1 MHWVLLCVPSVCVCT
16 VSEDYNEGH
25 TKPSYSTKIVR
36 RPALAYMICGS
47 RTMFCAAPDTVAGYS
62 QC

>member
-1 MHWVLLCVPSVCVCT
+1 MCT
-16 VSEDYNEGH
+16 VSEDDNEGR
-25 TKPSYSTKIVR
+25 TKPSYSAKIVR
-36 RPALAYMICGS
+36 KPALAYMICGP